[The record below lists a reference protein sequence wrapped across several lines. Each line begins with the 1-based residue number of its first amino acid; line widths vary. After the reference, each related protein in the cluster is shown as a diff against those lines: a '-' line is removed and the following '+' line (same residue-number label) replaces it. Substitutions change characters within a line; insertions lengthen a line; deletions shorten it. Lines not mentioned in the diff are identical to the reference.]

1 MGVRQEEISKTA
13 PVQALAMAYNYL
25 SAILEVGTKENVA
38 KAFDIWN
45 EYVET
50 MNEKIEENEALD
62 ILADDDSYLGFHVE
76 EVEEDTELWIYSEK
90 RCLIDN
96 LIKFVIKLGQELKL
110 RGKWGFEFGGGGG
123 AAVIDLETG
132 TFEKINTDS
141 WLREKLGK

>member
-1 MGVRQEEISKTA
+1 
-13 PVQALAMAYNYL
+13 MAYNYL
-25 SAILEVGTKENVA
+25 SAILDVGTKENVVRA
-38 KAFDIWN
+38 LDIWN

-50 MNEKIEENEALD
+50 MNEKIEENAALD
-62 ILADDDSYLGFHVE
+62 ILADDDLYLGFHVE
-76 EVEEDTELWIYSEK
+76 EVEEEDTELWIYSEK

-110 RGKWGFEFGGGGG
+110 RGKWGFEFGEGGGGG

-132 TFEKINTDS
+132 TFEEINTDS